1 MLPMNGSAGVLV
13 GAVVGTLVG
22 KDVGLGVE
30 VGAVVGVLVGRGVA
44 VFVGVKVGAG
54 VSVGFGVSVA
64 VGVDVGVSVG
74 LSVGE
79 GVSVL
84 VAVAVAVKVG
94 LDVRVAAAIGSASRF
109 GPSCVSRTAAATQ
122 TMITAARM
130 TSRVFMNSSRCV
142 LARLIDFCAV
152 GIIADFRK
160 SGKNNALL
168 FGNAPL
174 GGAAAVAC
182 VAEPAGPPVRKEGR
196 CPSGQA
202 SARSLRRHR
211 LAAPSKKGTRTS
223 HGIASKSCTTS
234 TDAHTL
240 RA

>member
-30 VGAVVGVLVGRGVA
+30 VGAVVGVLVGRGEA
-44 VFVGVKVGAG
+44 VFVGVEVGTG

-79 GVSVL
+79 GVCVL

-109 GPSCVSRTAAATQ
+109 GPSCVSRTAATTQ

-130 TSRVFMNSSRCV
+130 TSRVLMNSSHCV
-142 LARLIDFCAV
+142 RARLIDFLH
-152 GIIADFRK
+152 GGHY
-160 SGKNNALL
+160 SELL
-168 FGNAPL
+168 KVWQEQRAPL
-174 GGAAAVAC
+174 RQCSTWQRPAKTAQGPTTGAQEKAV
-182 VAEPAGPPVRKEGR
+182 EPPPICTHYGLDRRVDVRGAF
-196 CPSGQA
+196 C
-202 SARSLRRHR
+202 
-211 LAAPSKKGTRTS
+211 
-223 HGIASKSCTTS
+223 
-234 TDAHTL
+234 
-240 RA
+240 